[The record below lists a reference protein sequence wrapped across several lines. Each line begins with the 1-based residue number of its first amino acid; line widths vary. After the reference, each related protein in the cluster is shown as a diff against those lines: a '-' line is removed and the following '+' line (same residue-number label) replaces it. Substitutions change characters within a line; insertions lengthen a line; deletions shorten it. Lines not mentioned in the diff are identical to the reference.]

1 MTGPASADDD
11 ADASF
16 GGGDGSGSTRLTTLG
31 RGAATG
37 GGGGPAQPATRKVSA
52 VAKSV
57 SRRAWL
63 TLQCDPSRAQ
73 RQLKSGTTKSLPVH
87 GADSPKTLWS
97 VAPLGTCFV
106 GFESGSTV
114 DGSQLN
120 LWRCKKDGDGIVWER
135 SDLDTDAYALGGG
148 TELRGASTADGSR
161 AFFVGATTWATAALT
176 K

>member
-1 MTGPASADDD
+1 MNGARGPGTGRARHRRRPRSVVWAIGFAK
-11 ADASF
+11 
-16 GGGDGSGSTRLTTLG
+16 
-31 RGAATG
+31 TG
-37 GGGGPAQPATRKVSA
+37 NEWKLAPI
-52 VAKSV
+52 VAI
-57 SRRAWL
+57 
-63 TLQCDPSRAQ
+63 D
-73 RQLKSGTTKSLPVH
+73 LKSGTTKSLPVH
-87 GADSPKTLWS
+87 GADPPKTLWS

-114 DGSQLN
+114 DGSQPN